1 MKDTSFLRT
10 VAASLA
16 LLVLV
21 GCGTPAP
28 VERVVDTD
36 KIPITTCSEKALD
49 AFLKGRWL
57 FDNLRLTDAY
67 QYFLK
72 AAEADS
78 NFALAHL
85 RIAVTAPTNSE
96 RFDAFRRAIETSEQ
110 ASEGERILIAAYEAA
125 VAGDPEVQHEK
136 LQALVTLFPK
146 DERALNE
153 LGNFLYF
160 NQQDFEG
167 AISAYRKSIE
177 INPKFTQPYNMLG
190 YALRFVGDFGAA
202 ENAFRRYAE
211 LVPDQPNPYD
221 SYAELL
227 MKMGRY
233 EESIA
238 GYQKALA
245 IDPNFVPSY
254 IGIGNNRMFMG
265 RFEDARTAFSE
276 IEAIARG
283 DAERRL
289 ICTWRAASYLHE
301 EDFENAFDE
310 IQRRYDIAAETD
322 DRGSMSADL
331 NFMGGISL
339 RAGRADEATEYYQAQ
354 VEMIQSSDVTDEVKQ
369 AAVRNKTYDLTRVA
383 LWNGD
388 LATATELADAYREA
402 VEIHKVRFE
411 IQRTH
416 ELDAMI
422 AIAEGD
428 PDDAI
433 LHLEQANQQDPQIW
447 LLKARA
453 HAAKGDIESARL
465 ACEHVI
471 DFNQLSINLAF
482 VRNTARELLES
493 L

>member
-1 MKDTSFLRT
+1 MKESSSLRS
-10 VAASLA
+10 VAASLT
-16 LLVLV
+16 LVLLI

-28 VERVVDTD
+28 VERVVDMD

-57 FDNLRLTDAY
+57 FDNLRLTDAHE
-67 QYFLK
+67 YFLR

-85 RIAVTAPTNSE
+85 RVALTAPTNSE
-96 RFDAFRRAIETSEQ
+96 FFEAFRRAIETSER
-110 ASEGERILIAAYEAA
+110 ASEGERFLIAAYEAA
-125 VAGDPEVQHEK
+125 VAGEPELQYAK
-136 LQALVTLFPK
+136 LQALVALFPR
-146 DERALNE
+146 DERAHNE

-160 NQQDFEG
+160 NQQDYEA
-167 AISAYRKSIE
+167 AISAYRTSIE
-177 INPKFTQPYNMLG
+177 INPAFPQPYNMLG
-190 YALRFVGDFGAA
+190 YSLRFIGDYAAA
-202 ENAFRRYAE
+202 EDAFRRYAE

-227 MKMGRY
+227 MKMGRF

-238 GYQKALA
+238 GYEKALA
-245 IDPNFVPSY
+245 IDPNFVASY

-276 IEAIARG
+276 IEAIARS

-301 EDFENAFDE
+301 GDFENAFDE
-310 IQRRYDIAAETD
+310 IQRRYDIATETD
-322 DRGSMSADL
+322 DRGSMSGDL
-331 NFMGGISL
+331 NFMGDTLL
-339 RAGRADEATEYYQAQ
+339 RAGRADEAAEKYRAQ
-354 VEMIQSSDVTDEVKQ
+354 IEMIQSSDVTDEVKE
-369 AAVRNKTYDLTRVA
+369 AAARNQKYDLARVA
-383 LWNGD
+383 LWQGD
-388 LATATELADAYREA
+388 LATASELANAYREA
-402 VEIHKVRFE
+402 VEIHGVRFE
-411 IQRTH
+411 VQRTH

-422 AIAEGD
+422 AIAESD
-428 PDDAI
+428 LDDAI
-433 LHLEQANQQDPQIW
+433 AHLERANQQDPQIW

-453 HAAKGDIESARL
+453 HAAKGDTEKARQ
-465 ACEHVI
+465 ACQHVI

-482 VRNTARELLES
+482 VRNPARELLES